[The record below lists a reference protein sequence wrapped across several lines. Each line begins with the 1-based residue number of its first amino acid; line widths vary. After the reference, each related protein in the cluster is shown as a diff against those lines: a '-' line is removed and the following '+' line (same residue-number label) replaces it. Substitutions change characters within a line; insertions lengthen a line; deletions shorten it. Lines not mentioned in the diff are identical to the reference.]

1 MDLARD
7 LGARFFAVELVF
19 LASALEV
26 EANLIRAAEEAGGQ

>member
-1 MDLARD
+1 
-7 LGARFFAVELVF
+7 VELVF